1 MTESREDK
9 LLERVRVISIKMD
22 NAPEITVD
30 RSASDWHSDEVL
42 LCTGEDGD
50 GEATYIHN
58 PSSAIDWFSE
68 LRLRV
73 VSPEDCILCATL
85 TLGERH
91 SPTEGYSACS
101 VGASKHLRAGHV
113 DVLLI
118 KIHPDT
124 ARVRGLLS
132 LSVIVSEKQTSQT
145 SP

>member
-1 MTESREDK
+1 MTDSREDK
-9 LLERVRVISIKMD
+9 LLQRIRVVAIKVD
-22 NAPEITVD
+22 DGPEITIY
-30 RSASDWHSDEVL
+30 RPASEWHSDEVL
-42 LCTGEDGD
+42 LYAGDDEDG
-50 GEATYIHN
+50 ERTYIHN

-91 SPTEGYSACS
+91 HPTDGYSACS

-132 LSVIVSEKQTSQT
+132 LSVIVSEK
-145 SP
+145 